1 MHSMDYFFR
10 LRRSQENDTSDY
22 ELLKKRTEE
31 SEATLAL
38 VQNQKEQELSHLRAR
53 ADALETQLSRDAL
66 VAQAKINDLE
76 ATITANN
83 TTIQILQERTFF
95 YKDPGRA

>member
-10 LRRSQENDTSDY
+10 LRKSQENDTSDY
-22 ELLKKRTEE
+22 ELLRKRAEE

-38 VQNQKEQELSHLRAR
+38 AHNQKEQELSHLRTYV
-53 ADALETQLSRDAL
+53 DALETQLSRDAL
-66 VAQAKINDLE
+66 VAQAKIDDLE

-83 TTIQILQERTFF
+83 TTIQSL
-95 YKDPGRA
+95 

>member
-22 ELLKKRTEE
+22 ELLRKRAEE

-38 VQNQKEQELSHLRAR
+38 VQNQKEQELSHLRTR
-53 ADALETQLSRDAL
+53 VDALGGSIVQRCFGGSGQD
-66 VAQAKINDLE
+66 
-76 ATITANN
+76 
-83 TTIQILQERTFF
+83 
-95 YKDPGRA
+95 